1 MTDDLDASPDPPT
14 GLPVVHVD
22 RPPTSDDVAVAAGRA
37 RLVGP
42 DDDALAG
49 VAATVIGV
57 GRRWDADR
65 FARFPDL
72 RVVSRMG
79 IGYDNVDV
87 EAARASGVTVCYA
100 PDAPTVSTAEHTMAL
115 LLAVTKELPQQ
126 HDRVRRGEWGNP
138 SPTALELDG
147 AILGLVGCGRIG
159 RRVARAASALGMR
172 VVAFDPAAPADVGVP
187 DPDGVEYVDL
197 DAVIETSDV
206 ISLHAPATPATR
218 HLVGTDSL
226 GRMKRGVYLVNCARG
241 PLVDE
246 AALVEALD
254 TGRVAGAGLDVTD
267 PEPPDRDAPILHHPR
282 VIVTGH
288 VASSTTSGRRRL
300 FEHALDNAL
309 AVLAGEPA
317 SVVP

>member
-1 MTDDLDASPDPPT
+1 MSDDPDAASDPPVD
-14 GLPVVHVD
+14 LPVVHVD
-22 RPPTSDDVAVAAGRA
+22 RPPTGDDLAVAAGRA

-42 DDDALAG
+42 DDAALDG

-57 GRRWDADR
+57 GHRWDADR

-87 EAARASGVTVCYA
+87 EAARAAGVTVCYA

-126 HDRVRRGEWGNP
+126 HDRARGGEWGNP

-147 AILGLVGCGRIG
+147 AVLGLVGCGRIG
-159 RRVARAASALGMR
+159 RRVARAATALGMR
-172 VVAFDPAAPADVGVP
+172 VIAFDPAGPAEGGAT
-187 DPDGVEYVDL
+187 DPGGVEYVDL
-197 DAVIETSDV
+197 DTVIETADV
-206 ISLHAPATPATR
+206 ISLHAPATPETHHVIGTAS
-218 HLVGTDSL
+218 LV
-226 GRMKRGVYLVNCARG
+226 RMKRGVYLVNCARG

-246 AALVEALD
+246 AALSDALD
-254 TGRVAGAGLDVTD
+254 SGRVAGAGLDVTD
-267 PEPPDRDAPILHHPR
+267 PEPPDRDAPILRHPR

-288 VASSTTSGRRRL
+288 VASSTTTGRRRL

-309 AVLAGEPA
+309 AVLAGETA

>member
-1 MTDDLDASPDPPT
+1 MGVGPEATSDEPVD
-14 GLPVVHVD
+14 LPVVHLD
-22 RPPTSDDVAVAAGRA
+22 RAATDDDLAAAAGRA
-37 RLVGP
+37 HLVGP
-42 DDDALAG
+42 GDDALVG

-57 GRRWDADR
+57 GHRWDADR

-87 EAARASGVTVCYA
+87 EAARAAGVTVCYA
-100 PDAPTVSTAEHTMAL
+100 PDAPTVSTAEHAMAL
-115 LLAVTKELPQQ
+115 LLAVTKELPRQ
-126 HDRVRRGEWGNP
+126 HERVRAGEWGNA

-147 AILGLVGCGRIG
+147 AVLGLVGCGRIG
-159 RRVARAASALGMR
+159 RRVARAARALGMR
-172 VVAFDPAAPADVGVP
+172 VVAFDPAGPPDGAAA

-197 DAVIETSDV
+197 DTVIETADV
-206 ISLHAPATPATR
+206 ISLHAPATPDTLR
-218 HLVGTDSL
+218 LVGAESL
-226 GRMKRGVYLVNCARG
+226 ARMKRGVYLVNCARG

-246 AALVEALD
+246 AALIEALD

-267 PEPPDRDAPILHHPR
+267 PEPPDRDAPILRHPR

-288 VASSTTSGRRRL
+288 VASSTTVGRQRL

-317 SVVP
+317 TIVP